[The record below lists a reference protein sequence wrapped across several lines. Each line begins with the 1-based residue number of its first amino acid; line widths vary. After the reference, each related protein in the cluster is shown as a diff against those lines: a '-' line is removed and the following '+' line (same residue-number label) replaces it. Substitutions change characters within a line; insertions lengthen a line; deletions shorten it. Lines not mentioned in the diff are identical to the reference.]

1 MASSRP
7 ARPKDIEEIALALP
21 DVTSEPSWV
30 DRPSFKVRGKAF
42 VIYRGPRKDA
52 LDAQGEMIPDAV
64 VISCTPDD
72 KRALVTDPELPFF
85 TTDHFDGYNAVLVR
99 ESELGGI
106 SRQEL
111 AEVIT
116 DAWLARAPKR
126 LAAQWRAGHQH
137 PAQGG
142 RPPRSDHP

>member
-7 ARPKDIEEIALALP
+7 ARPEDISEIARGLP
-21 DVTSEPSWV
+21 EVTSEPAWGGL
-30 DRPSFKVRGKAF
+30 PSFKVRGKVF

-52 LDAQGEMIPDAV
+52 LDARGEMIPDAI
-64 VISCTPDD
+64 VISCTADD
-72 KRALVTDPELPFF
+72 KQAMVADPEMPFF
-85 TTDHFDGYNAVLVR
+85 TTDHFNGYNAVLVR

-106 SRQEL
+106 TRDEL

-126 LAAQWRAGHQH
+126 VAAQWLAEQQQ
-137 PAQGG
+137 AVQGTLG
-142 RPPRSDHP
+142 SPSDHP